1 MRLNAASDCPR
12 PFGVDSNAIAA
23 TFSSRHDNSEVRV
36 RKQLI
41 VTAAAVGVLA
51 SASAFAQSGYG
62 YGYGQPYD
70 YNHVYLGVGF
80 GELIY
85 SEDGLNTINP
95 TIGYFKV
102 GEQFNPYL
110 AVEARIG
117 SGVSSAESNGYSVNV
132 NAIYSGYLKGIV
144 PLSPQFSLYGLAG
157 LSGANLHRNYPDYD
171 STDGTFSLGG
181 GAEFKLG
188 GGASLDAEFT
198 RAASGTNDGYNYTAD
213 TLTVGVNWRL

>member
-1 MRLNAASDCPR
+1 
-12 PFGVDSNAIAA
+12 
-23 TFSSRHDNSEVRV
+23 V

-41 VTAAAVGVLA
+41 VIAASVGALA

-62 YGYGQPYD
+62 YGQPYD
-70 YNHVYLGVGF
+70 YSHVYLGAGF

-110 AVEARIG
+110 AVEARVGTGFGRAQSDGNSI
-117 SGVSSAESNGYSVNV
+117 NV
-132 NAIYSGYLKGIV
+132 NALYSGYIKGIV
-144 PLSPQFSLYGLAG
+144 PLAPQFSIYGLAG
-157 LSGANLHRNYPDYD
+157 LSGADLHRNYPDYD
-171 STDGTFSLGG
+171 TTDGTFSLGG
-181 GAEFKLG
+181 GVEFKLG

-198 RAASGTNDGYNYTAD
+198 RAAAGTNAGYNYTAD
-213 TLTVGVNWRL
+213 ALTVGVNWRL

>member
-1 MRLNAASDCPR
+1 M
-12 PFGVDSNAIAA
+12 
-23 TFSSRHDNSEVRV
+23 

-85 SEDGLNTINP
+85 SEDGLNTLNP

-117 SGVSSAESNGYSVNV
+117 SGISSAQSNGYSVNV

>member
-1 MRLNAASDCPR
+1 
-12 PFGVDSNAIAA
+12 
-23 TFSSRHDNSEVRV
+23 V

-41 VTAAAVGVLA
+41 VIAAAAGGLA
-51 SASAFAQSGYG
+51 SASAFAQIG
-62 YGYGQPYD
+62 YGYGQPND

-85 SEDGLNTINP
+85 DEDGLNTINP

-110 AVEARIG
+110 AVEARVGTGIG
-117 SGVSSAESNGYSVNV
+117 HSESDGNSVDV
-132 NAIYSGYLKGIV
+132 NALYSGYIKGIL
-144 PLSPQFSLYGLAG
+144 PLAPQFSVYGLAG
-157 LSGANLHRNYPDYD
+157 LSGANLHRNYPDYN
-171 STDGTFSLGG
+171 STDGTFSLGA

-198 RAASGTNDGYNYTAD
+198 RAASGTNLGYNYTAD
-213 TLTVGVNWRL
+213 QLTIGVNWRV

>member
-1 MRLNAASDCPR
+1 VTKKLI
-12 PFGVDSNAIAA
+12 VIAA
-23 TFSSRHDNSEVRV
+23 TV
-36 RKQLI
+36 
-41 VTAAAVGVLA
+41 AALA

-62 YGYGQPYD
+62 YGYRYSQPND
-70 YNHVYLGVGF
+70 YNHMYLGVGF

-110 AVEARIG
+110 AVEARLG
-117 SGVSSAESNGYSVNV
+117 TGVSSSQSNGYSVNV
-132 NAIYSGYLKGIV
+132 NALYSGYIKGIV
-144 PLSPQFSLYGLAG
+144 PLAPQFSLYGLAG
-157 LSGANLHRNYPDYD
+157 VSGANLHRNYPDYD
-171 STDGTFSLGG
+171 STDGTFSLGA

-198 RAASGTNDGYNYTAD
+198 RAASGTNAGYNYTAD